1 MLALMVMTP
10 IAVFYRFQAQRLSIK
25 WRDWMTGRTMNLYY
39 SNRVYYTLERGRE
52 IDNPDQRIAEDVR
65 TFTNQSLNLFLN
77 IVTSTIDLISF
88 SIILATIRAQLFIA
102 IFGYATV
109 GTVATYKIGKKLI
122 RLNYE
127 KLQREADFRYSLVRV
142 STVQEIFSF
151 ISANS
156 YESIYV

>member
-1 MLALMVMTP
+1 
-10 IAVFYRFQAQRLSIK
+10 
-25 WRDWMTGRTMNLYY
+25 MNLYY

-77 IVTSTIDLISF
+77 IVTSTIDLVSF

-142 STVQEIFSF
+142 SAMRKILFDF
-151 ISANS
+151 LPA
-156 YESIYV
+156 

>member
-1 MLALMVMTP
+1 MHVSLSRKASWSHPTSTFTLFSPFHTSIP
-10 IAVFYRFQAQRLSIK
+10 NPNPKTKRLSIL

-77 IVTSTIDLISF
+77 IVTSTIDLVSF

-109 GTVATYKIGKKLI
+109 GMYFYLLRTLRTLKIQCLI
-122 RLNYE
+122 FTN
-127 KLQREADFRYSLVRV
+127 
-142 STVQEIFSF
+142 STRSTHSQ
-151 ISANS
+151 NS
-156 YESIYV
+156 MP